1 MKILELRDVTYS
13 YNGKYQRVDA
23 IKHVSCSFEQGKVYA
38 LVGKSGSGKSTLLSL
53 LAGLDVPASGEV
65 LFEGKSITTMDL
77 AKYRR
82 ECAAMIYQSFRL
94 FPLLTVSENITYPM
108 ELRGFKGQKARE
120 RARELVARVQLPESV
135 LDRFPSMLSGGEQQ
149 RVGIA
154 RAMSMDS
161 RLLLAD
167 EPTGNLDEENSIN
180 IIDILV
186 RLAHESG
193 YCVIIATHDLSILP
207 KMDVVF
213 RMTSGV
219 LQRVETTAQPVG
231 SEKLVSLN

>member
-1 MKILELRDVTYS
+1 MNILELQDITYS
-13 YNGKYQRVDA
+13 YNSKYQKVDA
-23 IKHVSCSFEQGKVYA
+23 LIHITCSFEKGKVYA
-38 LVGKSGSGKSTLLSL
+38 VVGKSGSGKSTLLSL
-53 LAGLDVPASGEV
+53 LAGLDRPASGQI
-65 LFEGKSITTMDL
+65 LFEGASITSMDP

-108 ELRGFKGQKARE
+108 ELRGFKGQKARDK
-120 RARELVARVQLPESV
+120 ARDLVGRVALPDTV
-135 LDRFPSMLSGGEQQ
+135 LDRFPNMLSGGEQQ

-161 RLLLAD
+161 KLLLAD
-167 EPTGNLDEENSIN
+167 EPTGNLDEDNSRN

-186 RLAHESG
+186 SLAHNDG

-213 RMTSGV
+213 KMNSGV
-219 LQRVETTAQPVG
+219 LRRE
-231 SEKLVSLN
+231 EN